1 MAAPR
6 TARALARAELTQQ
19 IKDEALRQLGDAGAG
34 ELSLRA
40 ISRELGMVS
49 SALYRY
55 FASRDELLTALII
68 DAYADLADALDA
80 ADATFAAPVQA
91 TPAAP
96 RTEPAPPAAQA
107 ERWAAAAVTLRD
119 WALAQPHRYSLL
131 YGTPVPGYRAPME
144 TTVPAERVMLAFF
157 RPLEAAALAGDP
169 ARDVADADRRAPA
182 AADPAQP
189 VGDVADAGLNA
200 QLRAAGTLLGPHIT
214 PVRLAAGVAAL
225 AQVIGFVTLE
235 IGGHFHG
242 GFEPADALYAH
253 AIEALTG
260 SLGLVD

>member
-6 TARALARAELTQQ
+6 TARAIARAELTQQ

-80 ADATFAAPVQA
+80 ADATFSDPDHA
-91 TPAAP
+91 TPAATG
-96 RTEPAPPAAQA
+96 TEPAAQAAQA
-107 ERWAAAAVTLRD
+107 ERWATAAVTLRD

-157 RPLEAAALAGDP
+157 RPLEAVALAGDP
-169 ARDVADADRRAPA
+169 A
-182 AADPAQP
+182 
-189 VGDVADAGLNA
+189 GDVADVGLNA
-200 QLRAAGTLLGPHIT
+200 ELRAAGTLLGPHIG
-214 PVRLAAGVAAL
+214 PARLAAGVAAL

>member
-6 TARALARAELTQQ
+6 TARAIARAELTQQ

-80 ADATFAAPVQA
+80 ADARFADPEQAAPAA
-91 TPAAP
+91 TG
-96 RTEPAPPAAQA
+96 TEQAAQA
-107 ERWAAAAVTLRD
+107 ERWATAAVTLRD

-157 RPLEAAALAGDP
+157 RPLEAVALAGDP
-169 ARDVADADRRAPA
+169 AGDVADADRPDPA
-182 AADPAQP
+182 AAHPAQP

-200 QLRAAGTLLGPHIT
+200 QLRSAGALLGPHIT

-242 GFEPADALYAH
+242 GFEPADALYAQ

>member
-6 TARALARAELTQQ
+6 TARAIARAELTQQ
-19 IKDEALRQLGDAGAG
+19 IKDEALRQLGAAGAG

-80 ADATFAAPVQA
+80 ADARFSDPEQA
-91 TPAAP
+91 TPATPVA
-96 RTEPAPPAAQA
+96 EPPTPGARAEPPSPATRAEPPWPGTQA
-107 ERWAAAAVTLRD
+107 ERWAAAAVALRN

-144 TTVPAERVMLAFF
+144 TTVPAERVMTAFF
-157 RPLEAAALAGDP
+157 RPLEAVALAGGP
-169 ARDVADADRRAPA
+169 A
-182 AADPAQP
+182 
-189 VGDVADAGLNA
+189 GDVTDAGLNA
-200 QLRAAGTLLGPHIT
+200 QLRAAGTLLGPHIA

-235 IGGHFHG
+235 IGGHFRG
-242 GFEPADALYAH
+242 GFEPADALYAR
-253 AIEALTG
+253 AVDVLTG